1 MKTSLLGTLLVR
13 VSSSDKSLFFKLGK
27 QSPEKIL
34 TLCRHGGHSLF
45 SCVKILTNLY
55 ILFSQVRKL
64 QPRREGDGAAMSDK
78 AIRERQIV
86 LGPML
91 GGELGLLGSRRN
103 HATQ

>member
-1 MKTSLLGTLLVR
+1 M
-13 VSSSDKSLFFKLGK
+13 
-27 QSPEKIL
+27 
-34 TLCRHGGHSLF
+34 F

-91 GGELGLLGSRRN
+91 GGELGFAWI
-103 HATQ
+103 ATQSRNPIARRPGPAPRMPRDSALIRSALFEFEDEAGGGFVPTGDGRA

>member
-1 MKTSLLGTLLVR
+1 MTL
-13 VSSSDKSLFFKLGK
+13 F
-27 QSPEKIL
+27 
-34 TLCRHGGHSLF
+34 RHGGHSLF